1 MIATATTTAASTSS
15 TTPTTST
22 PTTAV
27 APGDGHA
34 DASSSVPSS
43 SSSVVASHYNALPEM
58 GIQLRNDSR
67 ILHLRNFNNWMKS
80 MLIAEFLERLGT
92 EELCDGG
99 ATVLDLCCGKGGDL
113 RKWRVGAIREIVMT
127 DIAEVSL
134 NDARERFH
142 RMRDRRTGRPPFRAH
157 FVPADLCEVS
167 LYDHLSSDGPIAF
180 DVCSCQFS
188 LHYAFR
194 SERCARQMLRNA
206 TDRLK
211 PGGYFIG
218 TVPDASAIMHY
229 LRRSAGRFANEVC
242 TVSIDGD
249 ANGQPPLFG
258 AKIQF
263 RLEGVVDCPEYLCY
277 FPLLQQMLDEMGL
290 ELVYSKSFPDAID
303 HFMAQRGREARQ
315 LMESMNALETVVD
328 ARRLETEKG
337 GAEAAQREYGA
348 ALARLRKSS
357 GTTTTDGEGVSAN
370 DKDGSGRNEG
380 PTGWGRRQHHQQ
392 QRQWHQRQQRPV
404 ETTVGTLSK
413 SEWQVLTMY
422 RVFAFRRRPRQC
434 QTDADKEDDTRD
446 GNDETEEGQ
455 NGANDDEVPK
465 TVTEAAAAE
474 HYVNEEKKEEEE

>member
-22 PTTAV
+22 TTTAV

-43 SSSVVASHYNALPEM
+43 SSSLLSSVVASHYNALPEM

-134 NDARERFH
+134 NDARERFQ

-157 FVPADLCEVS
+157 FVPADLCE
-167 LYDHLSSDGPIAF
+167 
-180 DVCSCQFS
+180 FS

-194 SERCARQMLRNA
+194 SARCARQMLRNA

-290 ELVYSKSFPDAID
+290 ELVYSKSFPDAIG
-303 HFMAQRGREARQ
+303 HFMAQRAREARQ

-357 GTTTTDGEGVSAN
+357 GTTTTTDGESDSAN
-370 DKDGSGRNEG
+370 DKDRSGRNEG
-380 PTGWGRRQHHQQ
+380 PTGWGRQHNQQQQQ

-404 ETTVGTLSK
+404 ETTVGTLST

-434 QTDADKEDDTRD
+434 QTDADKT
-446 GNDETEEGQ
+446 DETEEGQ
-455 NGANDDEVPK
+455 NGAKDDEVPM
-465 TVTEAAAAE
+465 TEATAE
-474 HYVNEEKKEEEE
+474 EEEDDYANEEEKKEKE